1 MWDMLI
7 HTGHISARPLEDHH
21 SGQGRVP
28 GPRVSF
34 THATPRKTEE
44 TEHHWT
50 SLPPYFHFHLFRM
63 LHLEPTM
70 LLFSYYLSSALYLSP
85 VIHFIAFGSCL
96 FLIYLLFYLC
106 FHPTIL
112 LNLHQTSFALFSS
125 FSCFLSPLLS
135 YISHPILSSFCPL
148 ILFSSLSCFIPSS
161 LALVSLSTRSAS
173 SRACLCYL
181 CSAGRSGAM
190 IRLHNSHT
198 ARDGA
203 GKCKEVC
210 ACVCACAS
218 LCVCVFVCI

>member
-1 MWDMLI
+1 
-7 HTGHISARPLEDHH
+7 
-21 SGQGRVP
+21 
-28 GPRVSF
+28 
-34 THATPRKTEE
+34 
-44 TEHHWT
+44 
-50 SLPPYFHFHLFRM
+50 
-63 LHLEPTM
+63 M

-85 VIHFIAFGSCL
+85 VIHFIALGSCP

-112 LNLHQTSFALFSS
+112 LNLHQTSLTVFSS
-125 FSCFLSPLLS
+125 FSFFCFLSPLLS
-135 YISHPILSSFCPL
+135 YISHPILSSPCPL

-203 GKCKEVC
+203 RKCKKV
-210 ACVCACAS
+210 CVC
-218 LCVCVFVCI
+218 ITD